1 MTLDRT
7 EDQQPGRPRW
17 LVPVAI
23 GAGVLVVA
31 AVVWAAVASG
41 ASDDDA
47 APTVTASSSRTATAS
62 ATPAAERVGDH
73 HPGGRAEHGAR
84 PAAAEHRPG
93 GAVRAGHQP
102 AVDMTS
108 PADFGTG
115 MTARVAGLE
124 SVDGVAE
131 GPGEVAGPSV
141 RVTVVL
147 TNGTGA
153 DVSLD
158 TTVVNLYA
166 GAQLTPGEPLSGPG
180 VSVFS
185 GTLAPGAEATGVYVF
200 RVPADQRDHLQITVS
215 YDPTSTTV
223 LFEGPGP
230 AA

>member
-1 MTLDRT
+1 MTLDST

-23 GAGVLVVA
+23 GAGVLVLA

-47 APTVTASSSRTATAS
+47 SPTTSASSSATVTTTPEPEPSASPTAPPSTEA
-62 ATPAAERVGDH
+62 APAPSTDPEAPFV
-73 HPGGRAEHGAR
+73 PGTE
-84 PAAAEHRPG
+84 
-93 GAVRAGHQP
+93 P
-102 AVDMTS
+102 AVPLTS
-108 PADFGTG
+108 TAEFGTG
-115 MTARVAGLE
+115 MSARVAGLE

-141 RVTVVL
+141 RVSVVL

-153 DVSLD
+153 AASLD
-158 TTVVNLYA
+158 STVVNLYA
-166 GAQLTPGEPLSGPG
+166 GEQLAPGEPLSGPG
-180 VSVFS
+180 VSVFTGS
-185 GTLAPGAEATGVYVF
+185 LAPGASATGVYVF
-200 RVPADQRDHLQITVS
+200 RVPSDLRDRLQITVS
-215 YDPTSTTV
+215 YDPTATTV

>member
-47 APTVTASSSRTATAS
+47 APTATASSSRTATAS
-62 ATPAAERVGDH
+62 ATPEPSASATTPEAAPSTEPAPPPAPSTDPEAPFV
-73 HPGGRAEHGAR
+73 PGTE
-84 PAAAEHRPG
+84 
-93 GAVRAGHQP
+93 P

-185 GTLAPGAEATGVYVF
+185 GTVAPGAEATGVYVF
-200 RVPADQRDHLQITVS
+200 RVPADLRDHLQITVS

-230 AA
+230 AV

>member
-1 MTLDRT
+1 MTLDST
-7 EDQQPGRPRW
+7 EDQQSGRPRW

-47 APTVTASSSRTATAS
+47 APTASTSSSATATATSAEPEPSAS
-62 ATPAAERVGDH
+62 ATAPDATPSTEPVEPPPSTDPEAPFV
-73 HPGGRAEHGAR
+73 PGTE
-84 PAAAEHRPG
+84 
-93 GAVRAGHQP
+93 P
-102 AVDMTS
+102 AVPLTS
-108 PADFGTG
+108 TAEFGTG
-115 MTARVAGLE
+115 MSARVAGLE
-124 SVDGVAE
+124 SVAGEAQ
-131 GPGEVAGPSV
+131 GPGEVSGPSV
-141 RVTVVL
+141 RVSIVL

-153 DVSLD
+153 AASLD
-158 TTVVNLYA
+158 STVVNLYA

-200 RVPADQRDHLQITVS
+200 RVPADLRDRLQITVS